1 MYRDAARI
9 LADKELEDIEKRIAE
24 IYSRAGKE
32 VEKRATTYFKKFSA
46 ADKAKKALVD
56 AGKLTDAEYKA
67 WRQRQIMMGERW
79 GWLRKQTAKNLNEA
93 NNIAVDYLNSK
104 IPRVYAVNYNAVVG
118 EVNRQIVGAHGV
130 SFEMVDAA
138 TVKNLATTDKTLL
151 PYKIVDNVKDVRWN
165 TQKVNSEILQGI
177 LQGDSIDD
185 LAKRLRHVTEMNEAS
200 SVRNA
205 RTAITSAE
213 NKGRMDMMRD
223 AEDKGVQTKKV
234 WIATSDDRTREAH
247 AELDGQ
253 EAWID
258 EPFEN
263 ELGKIMYPG
272 DPDADPGNTYNCR
285 CSLGYHIVGFWNR
298 R

>member
-118 EVNRQIVGAHGV
+118 EVNRQIAGPHGV

-138 TVKNLATTDKTLL
+138 TVRNLATKDNTLL
-151 PYKIVDNVKDVRWN
+151 PYKIVDDVKDVRWN

-234 WIATSDDRTREAH
+234 WIATDDDRTREAH

-263 ELGKIMYPG
+263 EFGQIMYPG

-285 CSLGYHIVGFWNR
+285 CSLGYHVVGFWNR

>member
-32 VEKRATTYFKKFSA
+32 VEKRATTYFKKFSV
-46 ADKAKKALVD
+46 ADRKKKALVD
-56 AGKLTDAEYKA
+56 AGKLSQAEYTA

-93 NNIAVDYLNSK
+93 NNLAVDYLNSK
-104 IPRVYAVNYNAVVG
+104 MPRVYAVNYNAVVG
-118 EVNRQIVGAHGV
+118 EVNRQIVGARGI

-138 TVKNLATTDKTLL
+138 TVKNLAMSDKTLL

-234 WIATSDDRTREAH
+234 WIATDDDRTREAH

-263 ELGKIMYPG
+263 EFGKIMYPG

-285 CSLGYHIVGFWNR
+285 CSLGYHVVGFWNR